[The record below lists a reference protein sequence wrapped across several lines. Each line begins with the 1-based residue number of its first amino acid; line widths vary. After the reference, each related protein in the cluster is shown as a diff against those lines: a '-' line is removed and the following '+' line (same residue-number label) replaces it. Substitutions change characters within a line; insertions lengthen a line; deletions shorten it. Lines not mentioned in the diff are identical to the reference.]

1 MAQKDY
7 IKRKPTPRKKD
18 AQSTRRKAPAKATT
32 STMMPKIKIGLAVL
46 LLAGFAYFLY
56 SIKDDATVL
65 PPSEQPVKIVTQPDI
80 DELDPLP
87 ELPKEEWA
95 FIKSL
100 PGYEVEVEAEVA
112 TSDKRYLMQCGSFK
126 IYDQA
131 DSMRATMAFVGLE
144 PQIRGSKSGWY
155 RVILGPYDSKRDA
168 ERDRHILQ
176 RKNINSC
183 EIWFWNL

>member
-7 IKRKPTPRKKD
+7 IKRKPAPRKKS
-18 AQSTRRKAPAKATT
+18 APSNRRKAPAKVKT
-32 STMMPKIKIGLAVL
+32 SAMMPKLKIGFAVL
-46 LLAGFAYFLY
+46 ALAGFAYFLY
-56 SIKDDATVL
+56 SIKDDATL
-65 PPSEQPVKIVTQPDI
+65 PVTDSTPVKVVAQPNI

-126 IYDQA
+126 IYEQA

-176 RKNINSC
+176 REKINSC

>member
-7 IKRKPTPRKKD
+7 IKRKPTPRKKGTP
-18 AQSTRRKAPAKATT
+18 SNRSKASAKSAT
-32 STMMPKIKIGLAVL
+32 SSISPKIKIGFAVL
-46 LLAGFAYFLY
+46 VLAGFAYFLY
-56 SIKDDATVL
+56 SIKDDATVV
-65 PPSEQPVKIVTQPDI
+65 PATAPSVKIVTQPDI

-100 PGYEVEVEAEVA
+100 PGYEVEIEAEVA

-126 IYDQA
+126 IYEQA

-168 ERDRHILQ
+168 ERDRHVLQ
-176 RKNINSC
+176 RENINSC
-183 EIWFWNL
+183 QIWFWNL